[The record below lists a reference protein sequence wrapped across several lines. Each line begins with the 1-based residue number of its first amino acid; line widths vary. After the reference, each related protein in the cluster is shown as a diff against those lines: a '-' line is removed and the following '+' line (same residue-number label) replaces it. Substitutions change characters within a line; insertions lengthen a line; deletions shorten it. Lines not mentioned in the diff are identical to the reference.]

1 MLIEMTKSNIMK
13 LTNQLIEQL
22 SYYQEDDDFIAY
34 VTSAILNE
42 EPFTQDD
49 IQYFADQELDWA
61 LQVVNGIK

>member
-1 MLIEMTKSNIMK
+1 MKLEMTKSNIMK

-22 SYYQEDDDFIAY
+22 SYYQEDDNFIAY

-49 IQYFADQELDWA
+49 IQYFADQELEWA
-61 LQVVNGIK
+61 LQTINRIK

>member
-1 MLIEMTKSNIMK
+1 MKLEMTKSNIMK

-49 IQYFADQELDWA
+49 IQYFADQELSWA
-61 LQVVNGIK
+61 LQTINRIK

>member
-34 VTSAILNE
+34 ITSAILNE
-42 EPFTQDD
+42 ESFTQDD
-49 IQYFADQELDWA
+49 IQYFADQELALA
-61 LQVVNGIK
+61 LQGINGIK

>member
-34 VTSAILNE
+34 ITSAILNE
-42 EPFTQDD
+42 ESFTQDD
-49 IQYFADQELDWA
+49 IQYFANQELALA
-61 LQVVNGIK
+61 LQGINGIK

>member
-1 MLIEMTKSNIMK
+1 MKLEMTKSNIMK

-49 IQYFADQELDWA
+49 IQYFADQELAWA
-61 LQVVNGIK
+61 LQVVNRIK

>member
-1 MLIEMTKSNIMK
+1 MKLEMTKSNIMK

-49 IQYFADQELDWA
+49 IQYFADQELALA
-61 LQVVNGIK
+61 LQVVNRIK

>member
-1 MLIEMTKSNIMK
+1 MKLEMTKSNIMK

-49 IQYFADQELDWA
+49 IRYFADQELAWA
-61 LQVVNGIK
+61 LQVVNRIK

>member
-1 MLIEMTKSNIMK
+1 MKLEMTKSNIMR

>member
-1 MLIEMTKSNIMK
+1 MKLEMTKSNIMK

-34 VTSAILNE
+34 VTSAILND

-49 IQYFADQELDWA
+49 IQYFADQELSRA
-61 LQVVNGIK
+61 LQVINRIK

>member
-1 MLIEMTKSNIMK
+1 MKLEMTKSNIMK

-22 SYYQEDDDFIAY
+22 SYYQKDDDFIAY

-49 IQYFADQELDWA
+49 IQYFADQELSWA
-61 LQVVNGIK
+61 LQVINRIK